1 VPLSEPSLPS
11 NRGFV
16 VQFRAQP
23 AGAAS
28 ASDGRVEHVV
38 SGQALR
44 FHALAE
50 WLAFMT
56 RVLTEVEAQA
66 GAP

>member
-1 VPLSEPSLPS
+1 MASPPHPPPPCRPRPVP
-11 NRGFV
+11 
-16 VQFRAQP
+16 
-23 AGAAS
+23 

-44 FHALAE
+44 FCALAE

-66 GAP
+66 DAP

>member
-1 VPLSEPSLPS
+1 VPPSQPSLPTD
-11 NRGFV
+11 RVFV
-16 VQFRAQP
+16 VQFHTQP

-28 ASDGRVEHVV
+28 ASDGWVEHVV

-66 GAP
+66 DAP